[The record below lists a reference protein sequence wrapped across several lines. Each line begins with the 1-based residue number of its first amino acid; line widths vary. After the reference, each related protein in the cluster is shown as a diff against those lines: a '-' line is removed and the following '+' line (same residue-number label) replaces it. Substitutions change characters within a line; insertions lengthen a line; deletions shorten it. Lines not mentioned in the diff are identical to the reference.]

1 MPPEAEPLR
10 AEPAEAPRV
19 PGESPPSAAPEAP
32 GDSLPSAAA
41 NLRSSV
47 AHGAT
52 EERRFEP
59 SDGRRPLSLLTGWG
73 RTAPTAARLVRLE
86 RPGDAADALA
96 SPPERGVIARGLGRS
111 YGDAA
116 QNAGGAVLDGTGL
129 DRIEAVDL
137 VAGTVTAG
145 GGVSLDRLMRT
156 LVPLGWFPAVTPGTR
171 HVTVGGAIAADIH
184 GKNHHRDGSFA
195 EHVSSLT
202 LAAPAG
208 RFELDPKGDA
218 DHPGARGCP
227 PEMNS
232 FRRELY
238 WATAGGMG
246 LTGVV
251 TSATLRLT
259 PVETSRIRVDTERAA
274 DLDDALAR
282 MESGDDGYRYSVAW
296 IDCLARG
303 RTLGRSVLTRGD
315 HAVLDD
321 LPAADRRP
329 ERALAFGPPERLS
342 APPWVPPGLLNR
354 LTVRAFNEA
363 WFRKAPRSERGRIVP
378 LHAFF
383 HPLDG
388 MTGWNRIYG
397 ALGFVQYQ
405 FVVPFGPS
413 GEAAL
418 RTAVERLSSAG
429 SASFLAVLKRFGP
442 SDPGP
447 LSFPA
452 PGWTLALDIP
462 AAAPGLAQL
471 LDGLDEL
478 VAAAGGRVYLA
489 KDARLRP
496 ELLPVMYPRLDEW
509 RAVQRRVDPDGV
521 LRSDLARR
529 LHLTGPDRP

>member
-1 MPPEAEPLR
+1 MPPSDPDAR
-10 AEPAEAPRV
+10 AV
-19 PGESPPSAAPEAP
+19 
-32 GDSLPSAAA
+32 
-41 NLRSSV
+41 
-47 AHGAT
+47 
-52 EERRFEP
+52 
-59 SDGRRPLSLLTGWG
+59 LSGWG
-73 RTAPTAARLVRLE
+73 RTAPSAATLTRVE
-86 RPGDAADALA
+86 HEGDAEGVLSSA
-96 SPPERGVIARGLGRS
+96 PPRGVIARGLGRS

-116 QNAGGAVLDGTGL
+116 QNAGGVVLDGTGL

-137 VAGTVTAG
+137 AAGTVTAG
-145 GGVSLDRLMRT
+145 GGVSLDRLMRV

-195 EHVSSLT
+195 EHVASLT
-202 LAAPAG
+202 LAAPVG
-208 RFELDPKGDA
+208 RFVLDPKADA
-218 DHPGARGCP
+218 DDS
-227 PEMNS
+227 E
-232 FRRELY
+232 RRHLF

-274 DLDDALAR
+274 DLDDAMAR
-282 MESGDDGYRYSVAW
+282 MESGDTGYRYSVAW

-303 RTLGRSVLTRGD
+303 RALGRSVLTRGD
-315 HAVLDD
+315 HATVDD
-321 LPAADRRP
+321 LPDDQRRP
-329 ERALAFGPPERLS
+329 EGALAFGPAQRLS

-378 LHAFF
+378 LHSFF

-388 MTGWNRIYG
+388 VGGWNRIYG
-397 ALGFVQYQ
+397 PRGFVQYQ
-405 FVVPFGPS
+405 FVVPFGPE
-413 GEAAL
+413 GEKAL

-429 SASFLAVLKRFGP
+429 AASFLAVLKRFGP
-442 SDPGP
+442 ADPGP

-462 AAAPGLAQL
+462 AAAPGLAGL

-489 KDARLRP
+489 KDSRLRP
-496 ELLPVMYPRLDEW
+496 ELLPVMYPRLAEW
-509 RAVQRRVDPDGV
+509 RAVRKRVDPTGV

-529 LHLTGPDRP
+529 LHLIEEGAS